1 MLRVRLH
8 RAGLLVAATLLLA
21 PVSGARAASPG
32 VNIAGPPTPQLVQ
45 DVIASGAKS
54 VRIFA
59 LWRDLEPSA
68 RGQYPPNGS
77 SPYGLQQLSGVYDA
91 GLQALNAAGVKPLY
105 VLVEAPQW
113 ANGSTDHYVPPT
125 NVSDFAGF
133 AGRFAAHNKA
143 LGGQVLG
150 YEIWNEADADGFWH
164 SGPDVTQYTALLKA
178 SYTAIK
184 AADPNAVV
192 VTTPTTGNNAA
203 WMKQLYG
210 AGAGGYFDAAAV
222 HTDTACL
229 VRPPDEYY
237 REENGDI
244 GQFSFLGYR
253 VVHQVME
260 ENGDGNKP
268 IFMSELGW
276 SSTNGGPNSCA
287 RGSVA
292 GTRPDG
298 VSEAVQAANMT
309 LAFGCLARDPY
320 ITHASWFTLHD
331 TSIHALA
338 EMNHYGLVRT
348 DGSKK
353 PSYHAFQ
360 ALAAKNGGEASYCG
374 DFDAPSLQ
382 VIKPAQ
388 GEQFVD
394 MIDIVAM
401 AADTGVGVARVVYTF
416 DGGQKIRP
424 FAASA
429 GQDFTQ
435 QVRQAPWYGAKNLAL
450 GPHTIEIA
458 AIDVNGNTTTKTVQ
472 VTKVASFA
480 STLLPELVV
489 KKPRRSLCRGNVCT
503 YSGQLKRGA
512 SGSPTIGGHVAV
524 EWQYFNKKK
533 QWRKLSGG
541 KAQARKPFTF
551 KAKLNHKGKWRVR
564 VLYLGQAPW
573 KPTKAPF
580 TYFKL

>member
-1 MLRVRLH
+1 MPPVRSY
-8 RAGLLVAATLLLA
+8 RAVLVAAAGLLLA
-21 PVSGARAASPG
+21 PLPAARAASPG

-45 DVIASGAKS
+45 EVIASGAKS

-59 LWRDLEPSA
+59 LWRDLEPDA
-68 RGQYPPNGS
+68 RGQYPPNGN

-105 VLVEAPQW
+105 VLVETPQW
-113 ANGSTDHYVPPT
+113 ANGTSDFYVPPT
-125 NVSDFAGF
+125 NAADFGAF

-150 YEIWNEADADGFWH
+150 YEIWNEADAGDFWH
-164 SGPDVTQYTALLKA
+164 TAPDPVKYTAMLKA

-192 VTTPTTGNNAA
+192 VTGPTTGNNAA
-203 WMKQLYG
+203 WMRQLYG
-210 AGAGGYFDAAAV
+210 AGAGGFFDAVAV

-237 REENGDI
+237 RDESGDI

-253 VVHQVME
+253 VVHKVMT
-260 ENGDGNKP
+260 ENGDGDKP

-276 SSTNGGPNSCA
+276 SSTNGGPTSCA

-292 GTRPDG
+292 GQRPDG
-298 VSEAVQAANMT
+298 VSEAVQAANLT
-309 LAFGCLARDPY
+309 LAFGCLANDSY
-320 ITHASWFTLHD
+320 VTNALWFTLHD
-331 TSIHALA
+331 TTNQPLA
-338 EMNHYGLVRT
+338 ELNSYGLFRSN
-348 DGSKK
+348 GSKK
-353 PSYHAFQ
+353 ASYDAFK
-360 ALAAKNGGEASYCG
+360 AVAAKNGGEAAYCG
-374 DFDAPSLQ
+374 DFEPPSLQ
-382 VIKPAQ
+382 VVKPAP

-401 AADTGVGVARVVYTF
+401 AADQGVGVSRVVYTF

-429 GQDFTQ
+429 GQDFSQ
-435 QVRQAPWYGAKNLAL
+435 QVRQAPWYGAKNLSI

-458 AIDVNGNTTTKTVQ
+458 AIDANGNTTTKTVP
-472 VTKVASFA
+472 VVKVASFA
-480 STLLPELVV
+480 ATLLPEFVV
-489 KKPRRSLCRGNVCT
+489 KKSQAPRCRKNVCAF
-503 YSGQLKRGA
+503 SAQLKRGA

-541 KAQARKPFTF
+541 RAQARKPFTF
-551 KAKLNHKGKWRVR
+551 RARLNHKGKWRVR

-573 KPTKAPF
+573 KPTQTPF
-580 TYFKL
+580 VYFTL

>member
-1 MLRVRLH
+1 MLRVRPH
-8 RAGLLVAATLLLA
+8 SAGLLAVIALLLV
-21 PVSGARAASPG
+21 PISGARAASPG

-45 DVIASGAKS
+45 QVIASGAKS
-54 VRIFA
+54 VRLFA
-59 LWRDLEPSA
+59 LWRDLEPTA
-68 RGQYPPNGS
+68 RGQYPPS
-77 SPYGLQQLSGVYDA
+77 STSPYALQQLSGVYDA
-91 GLQALNAAGVKPLY
+91 GLQALNAAGIKPLY
-105 VLVEAPQW
+105 VLVEAPPW
-113 ANGSTDHYVPPT
+113 ANGSTDFLVPPT
-125 NVSDFAGF
+125 NPADFAAF

-164 SGPDVTQYTALLKA
+164 AGPDVTQYTALLKA

-184 AADPNAVV
+184 AADPNATVV
-192 VTTPTTGNNAA
+192 STPTTGNNAA
-203 WMKQLYG
+203 WMRQLYG
-210 AGAGGYFDAAAV
+210 AGAGGFFDAAAV

-229 VRPPDEYY
+229 VRSPDDFY
-237 REENGDI
+237 REDNGEL

-253 VVHQVME
+253 VVHQVMQ
-260 ENGDGNKP
+260 ENGDGDKP

-292 GTRPDG
+292 GQRPDG
-298 VSEAVQAANMT
+298 VSEAAQAANMT
-309 LAFGCLARDPY
+309 LAFGCMANDPY
-320 ITHASWFTLHD
+320 VTHADWFTLND
-331 TSIHALA
+331 TSGEALA
-338 EMNHYGLVRT
+338 EMNHYGLLRT

-353 PSYHAFQ
+353 PAYNAFQ
-360 ALAAKNGGEASYCG
+360 ALAAKNGGDPVHCG
-374 DFDAPSLQ
+374 DFEPPSLQ

-401 AADTGVGVARVVYTF
+401 AADDGVGVARVVYTF

-429 GQDFTQ
+429 GQDFSQ
-435 QVRQAPWYGAKNLAL
+435 QVRQAPWYGAKNLAI

-458 AIDVNGNTTTKTVQ
+458 AVDVNGNTTTKTVS
-472 VTKVASFA
+472 VVKVASFA
-480 STLLPELVV
+480 STLLPQFVI
-489 KKPRRSLCRGNVCT
+489 KTPRGPLCRGNVCT
-503 YSGQLKRGA
+503 YSAQLKRGA
-512 SGSPTIGGHVAV
+512 SGTPTIGGHVAV
-524 EWQYFNKKK
+524 EWQYFNKKR

-541 KAQARKPFTF
+541 QAQARKPFTF
-551 KAKLNHKGKWRVR
+551 KARLNHKGKWRVH

-573 KPTKAPF
+573 KPAKTPF
-580 TYFKL
+580 VYFKL